1 MQLSGKRQYALGN
14 GKIIMKINILLDN
27 FQKVMKALGTKK
39 GKSIMLELDQDQRII
54 LKGEGMSSHWTN

>member
-1 MQLSGKRQYALGN
+1 
-14 GKIIMKINILLDN
+14 MKINILLDN